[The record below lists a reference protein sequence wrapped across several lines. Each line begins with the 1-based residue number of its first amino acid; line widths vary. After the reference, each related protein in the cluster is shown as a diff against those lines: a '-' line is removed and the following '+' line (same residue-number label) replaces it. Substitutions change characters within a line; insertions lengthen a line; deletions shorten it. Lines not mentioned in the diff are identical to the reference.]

1 MKAIVFD
8 TNVLLDIF
16 VFNDFRAIHLKQALL
31 DGVLDALATPKT
43 LEEFADVIARPLFA
57 LGQTDQEQLLLQ
69 WQSLARVI
77 DDETLMPSPWRC
89 QDPDDQIFLDLAYTA
104 KPCTLFSKDNEVLK
118 FAASAAKESVMISAD
133 YGAMSKENG

>member
-31 DGVLDALATPKT
+31 DGALDAFATPKT

-89 QDPDDQIFLDLAYTA
+89 QDPDDQVFLDLAYTA